1 MSDPFIGQ
9 ISMFAGNFAPR
20 GWAFCN
26 GQLLSISQ
34 NSALFSIIG
43 TTYGGNGQTTF
54 ALPNMQGR
62 VPVHQGQGSGT
73 SQYVLGEMAGQET
86 VTLTSSQMPIHN
98 HAVDLTG
105 TGNVSVALGAS
116 TANGNTPTP
125 SPTTVPAKVASGL
138 NALNAFSSTAPD
150 TNLLPINTTTSVHL
164 TGATTNTGNG
174 LPVEVLQPYLTVN
187 FIIALEGIYPSRN

>member
-1 MSDPFIGQ
+1 MADPFIGE
-9 ISMFAGNFAPR
+9 IRMFAGTFAPR

-26 GQLLSISQ
+26 GQLLPIQSNQ
-34 NSALFSIIG
+34 ALFALIG

-150 TNLLPINTTTSVHL
+150 TNLLPVNTTTSVHL
-164 TGATTNTGNG
+164 TGTTTNTGNS
-174 LPVEVLQPYLTVN
+174 LPVGVRQPYLTVN
-187 FIIALEGIYPSRN
+187 FIIALEGIFPSRN

>member
-1 MSDPFIGQ
+1 MADPFIGE
-9 ISMFAGNFAPR
+9 IRMFAGTFAPR

-26 GQLLSISQ
+26 GQLLPIQSNQ
-34 NSALFSIIG
+34 ALFALIG

-54 ALPNMQGR
+54 ALPNLQGR
-62 VPVHQGQGSGT
+62 VPVHQGQGPGT

-98 HAVDLTG
+98 HAIDLTG

-116 TANGNTPTP
+116 SANGNTPTP

-150 TNLLPINTTTSVHL
+150 TNLLPVNTTTSVHL
-164 TGATTNTGNG
+164 TGTTTNTGNS
-174 LPVEVLQPYLTVN
+174 LPVGVRQPYLTVN
-187 FIIALEGIYPSRN
+187 FIIALEGIFPSRN

>member
-1 MSDPFIGQ
+1 MSEPFIGQ

-26 GQLLSISQ
+26 GQLLSIAQ
-34 NSALFSIIG
+34 YTALFSIIG

-62 VPVHQGQGSGT
+62 VPVHQGQSPGT

-116 TANGNTPTP
+116 TANGNTSTP

-138 NALNAFSSTAPD
+138 NALNAFSSAAPN
-150 TNLLPINTTTSVHL
+150 TNLLPVNTTTSVHL
-164 TGATTNTGNG
+164 TGATTNTGNS
-174 LPVEVLQPYLTVN
+174 LPVRLLQPYLTVN
-187 FIIALEGIYPSRN
+187 FIIALEGIFPSRN